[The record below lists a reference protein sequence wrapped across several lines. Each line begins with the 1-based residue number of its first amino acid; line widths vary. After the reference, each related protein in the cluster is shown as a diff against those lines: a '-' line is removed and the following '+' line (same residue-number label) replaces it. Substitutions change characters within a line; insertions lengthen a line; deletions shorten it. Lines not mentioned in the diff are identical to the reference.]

1 MGEAHLSR
9 RDLLKFSVL
18 GAAALTLPL
27 ERTVRA
33 RSVSQIAAGRLP
45 APYTVPFAV
54 PPIIDLRDGGSARIR
69 EEMKEVEILPGYKTT
84 IFGYNGV
91 TPGPTVHTRRG
102 HPISIRLENRLPRTH
117 PQWGYAPWTSCHLH
131 GSASKPQYDGYA
143 SDITQP
149 DEVKTYQY
157 PNKQDARTL
166 WYHDHGV
173 HHTAENA
180 YMGLA
185 AQYHLHDTVEDAL
198 TIPKWNFDAKPDAP
212 QYDLP
217 LILADKMFGSD
228 GNFRYDDAG
237 HSGLWGDVILVNGR
251 PWPVLKVARR
261 TYRFRVLNASLSR
274 GFRLQL
280 GDGSP
285 MTVIG
290 TDGGLMPQ
298 AQQTTQLRIGMAERY
313 EVVIDFSRYTAGAR
327 IDLRNLGVPNSVN
340 YDNTDKVMRFEVTN
354 DAFDP
359 NNNEVPA
366 GGLYSLNPNK
376 EVWDLKESESKGTTK
391 IEVVR
396 QNGMWK
402 ILAVDAKG
410 VKTNMTWEDVVNSQ
424 YKNVVSNPRLG
435 DVQVWEIKNG
445 SGGWFHPVHIHLVD
459 FRILDRNGKAPY
471 AFEQGPK
478 DVVYIGENE
487 KVRAIMRFG
496 SPTDTDVTGRYMI
509 HCHNLVHE
517 DHDMMTQFR
526 VGDDAPGNDP
536 INADPATKL

>member
-1 MGEAHLSR
+1 MSEAQLSR
-9 RDLLKFSVL
+9 RDVLTYSVF
-18 GAAALTLPL
+18 GAAALALPL
-27 ERTVRA
+27 GRVVRA
-33 RSVSQIAAGRLP
+33 KSVSQIAASRLP
-45 APYTVPFAV
+45 APYTVPFSV
-54 PPIIDLRDGGSARIR
+54 PPVIDRRTGGSATI
-69 EEMKEVEILPGYKTT
+69 KQQLAQVEILPGFKTT

-91 TPGPTVHTRRG
+91 TPGPTVHARRG
-102 HPISIRLENRLPRTH
+102 SPISVRMENRLPGTH
-117 PQWGYAPWTSCHLH
+117 PQWGYVPWTSCHLH

-143 SDITQP
+143 SDITNPGQ
-149 DEVKTYQY
+149 VKTYRY

-185 AQYHLHDTVEDAL
+185 AQYHLHDTVEDGL
-198 TIPKWNFDAKPDAP
+198 PIPKWDFAAKSGAP

-237 HSGLWGDVILVNGR
+237 HSGVWGDVILVNGR

-261 TYRFRVLNASLSR
+261 KYRFRVLNASLSR
-274 GFRLQL
+274 GYRLQL

-290 TDGGLMPQ
+290 TDGGLMPR

-313 EVVIDFSRYTAGAR
+313 EVVIDFARYPVGAT
-327 IDLRNLGVPNSVN
+327 IDLRNLGVPNSVD
-340 YDNTDKVMRFEVTN
+340 YDNTDKIMRFEVTGAQFDTKNN
-354 DAFDP
+354 D
-359 NNNEVPA
+359 VPT
-366 GGLYSLNPNK
+366 GGDYSLNPDT
-376 EVWDLKESESKGTTK
+376 EVWALSESQSAGTTK

-396 QNGMWK
+396 NNGMWK

-410 VKTNMTWEDVVNSQ
+410 VQTNMTWEDVVNSG
-424 YKNVVSNPRLG
+424 YRNVVSNPKLG
-435 DVQVWEIKNG
+435 DVQVWEIKNS

-459 FRILDRNGKAPY
+459 FKILDRNGKAPY

-478 DVVYIGENE
+478 DVAYIGENE
-487 KVRAIMRFG
+487 TVRAIMRFG
-496 SPTDTDVTGRYMI
+496 SPNDTDVTGRYMI
-509 HCHNLVHE
+509 HCHNLPHE

-526 VGDDAPGNDP
+526 VGEDMPGNDP
-536 INADPATKL
+536 INADPAKKI